1 MQIHVV
7 GRGESLWQIARNYGA
22 DLNQIIL
29 ANELQNPNMLVVGQ
43 SLVIPELNRE
53 YVVQAGDNLWA
64 IANRFGVSAE
74 ELAAVNNISN
84 PALIFV
90 GDMLELP
97 YSNHLVQAGE
107 TLWTIARNYG
117 VTVNRIQQA
126 NNITNPSFIY
136 PGQTLRIPAALKP
149 ITEINAY
156 STQIN
161 EQGGQEVLTVG
172 RHLTY
177 LSPFM
182 YSITADGSITEMQ
195 EYPLLEASRATNTS
209 PLLVITNFQ
218 EGGFN
223 SDLAAAILRNPDL
236 QDTLITNILEEIRTK
251 GYTGL
256 NIDFEYVYPED
267 RENYNNFLRRVVGR
281 LHPEGLSV
289 STALAPKET
298 GEQEGLLYEAHDYAA
313 QGEIVDF
320 IILMTYEWGWA
331 GGRPRAIA
339 PINKVRDVLDYA
351 ITVIPRNK
359 IVMGIP
365 LYGRDWEIPWVEGTL
380 ARTISPQEAVELAG
394 RYGVAIQ
401 YDNTSQAPFFR
412 YVDEEG
418 QGHEVWF
425 EDARSMQAKYDTMK
439 EYGLRGG
446 SYWVLGNPFPQN
458 WPVLQDNF
466 RVRKW

>member
-7 GRGESLWQIARNYGA
+7 RRGESLWQIARSYGA
-22 DLNQIIL
+22 DLNQIIVV
-29 ANELQNPNMLVVGQ
+29 NELQNPNMLIVGQ
-43 SLVIPELNRE
+43 ALVIPEVNQE
-53 YVVQAGDNLWA
+53 YVVQAGDNLWT
-64 IANRFGVSAE
+64 IANRFGVSVQ
-74 ELAAVNNISN
+74 ELAAVNNITN
-84 PALIFV
+84 PSLIFV

-97 YSNHLVQAGE
+97 YSIHQVRLGE
-107 TLWTIARNYG
+107 TLWGIAETFG
-117 VTVNRIQQA
+117 VTINQILQV
-126 NNITNPSFIY
+126 NNIANPSFIY
-136 PGQTLRIPAALKP
+136 PGQTLRIPIAEKTV
-149 ITEINAY
+149 TEINAY

-161 EQGGQEVLTVG
+161 EQGSQEVFTIG

-182 YSITADGSITEMQ
+182 YSIQTDGSITEMQ
-195 EYPLLEASRATNTS
+195 EEPLLEAARATNVS

-218 EGGFN
+218 EGNFS
-223 SDLAAAILRNPDL
+223 SDLVATILRNPSL
-236 QDTLITNILEEIRTK
+236 QETLITNILEEIRTK

-267 RENYNNFLRRVVGR
+267 RENYNAFLRRVVAR

-289 STALAPKET
+289 STALAPKES
-298 GEQEGLLYEAHDYAA
+298 GEMEGLLYEAHDYAEH
-313 QGEIVDF
+313 GEIVDF
-320 IILMTYEWGWA
+320 VILMTYEWGWA

-359 IVMGIP
+359 IMMGVP

-380 ARTISPQEAVELAG
+380 ARTISPQEAVDLAA

-401 YDNTSQAPFFR
+401 YDDTSQAPYFR
-412 YVDEEG
+412 YVDEAG
-418 QGHEVWF
+418 QEHEVWF
-425 EDARSMQAKYDTMK
+425 EDARSMQVKYDTMK
-439 EYGLRGG
+439 DYGLRGA
-446 SYWVLGNPFPQN
+446 SYWSLANPFPQN

-466 RVRKW
+466 NVRKW